1 MWYFLMDN
9 CEWILQENI
18 VSLWH
23 TVQSRIR
30 LIAAEHLWNTTRGT
44 WLGLCVDLY
53 ISADQASA
61 ASVSCDFFLPAL
73 SSISG

>member
-1 MWYFLMDN
+1 MDN

-30 LIAAEHLWNTTRGT
+30 LIAAEHL
-44 WLGLCVDLY
+44 
-53 ISADQASA
+53 
-61 ASVSCDFFLPAL
+61 
-73 SSISG
+73 